1 MKAAFEAWKDENT
14 YVRPKIPQWQQANML
29 IFTELSKML
38 LNKQTPEETVRSI
51 ARKSN
56 EALGKKE

>member
-1 MKAAFEAWKDENT
+1 MKIRTYDQKNTAVAASK
-14 YVRPKIPQWQQANML
+14 YVDF
-29 IFTELSKML
+29 FTELSKML